1 MEYVS
6 QYNEDIK
13 NQLLNDSNSD
23 SGLSNGSCHE
33 YSKETTSENG
43 GTHTNIVDKF
53 LTVFK
58 TDEIC
63 SLKNTKCMNSDLKLQ
78 LSESSDNF
86 GSKSRLNNQSPK
98 SVCRLELGVDLCN
111 KRNEISVSSESD
123 YSEYGGDSLQKQR
136 LKPMLRVDQLALETR
151 EAQKNESDRIRR
163 LEKKNQLLS
172 KAIKSNFKFTNK
184 SDMILD
190 YIEKTKTFIKVDRNI
205 VKHLKSHQIDGV
217 RFMYDSCYGG
227 VDLTNTNSGSG
238 CVLAH
243 CMGLGKTLQVYDK
256 SNR

>member
-6 QYNEDIK
+6 QYNEEIK

-43 GTHTNIVDKF
+43 GNITNIVDKF

-58 TDEIC
+58 TDENC
-63 SLKNTKCMNSDLKLQ
+63 LFKNTNCINSDLKLK
-78 LSESSDNF
+78 LSENSDNF
-86 GSKSRLNNQSPK
+86 GSKSRLNNQPPK
-98 SVCRLELGVDLCN
+98 THHKLELGVDLCN
-111 KRNEISVSSESD
+111 KRDEIVVSSESD
-123 YSEYGGDSLQKQR
+123 FSEYGGDSLQKQR

-163 LEKKNQLLS
+163 LEKKHQLLS
-172 KAIKSNFKFTNK
+172 KAIKSNFKYTNK
-184 SDMILD
+184 YDMILD
-190 YIEKTKTFIKVDRNI
+190 YFEKTNTFIKVDKNI

-227 VDLTNTNSGSG
+227 VDLTHSNSGSG

-243 CMGLGKTLQVYDK
+243 CMGLGKTLQVYNK
-256 SNR
+256 NNH